1 MARDHDHEPD
11 LKAARPI
18 GRSLLENPD
27 WRPGFAIAALRALD
41 LRSTCPEGVA
51 MASPA
56 ATPDPRDPHATPR
69 SALPIFLTCW
79 LALLADGY
87 DLYVYGATQPGFIGP
102 QNWG

>member
-1 MARDHDHEPD
+1 
-11 LKAARPI
+11 
-18 GRSLLENPD
+18 
-27 WRPGFAIAALRALD
+27 
-41 LRSTCPEGVA
+41 

-87 DLYVYGATQPGFIGP
+87 DLYVYGATLPGFIGP
-102 QNWG
+102 QNWGVTREQAVLPPVRLVRASRDPVLDAGPRRAPDP